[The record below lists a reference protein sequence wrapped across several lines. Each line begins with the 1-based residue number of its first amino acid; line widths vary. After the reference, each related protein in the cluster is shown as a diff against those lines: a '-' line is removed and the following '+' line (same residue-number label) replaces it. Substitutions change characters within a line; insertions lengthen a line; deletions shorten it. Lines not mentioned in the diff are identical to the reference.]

1 MKHISNKNR
10 DKRDKKD
17 WRKPYKKSKAVDR
30 SCRHGGSCDW
40 CKSDR
45 LHNKESQELNQ
56 EDQIEDYE
64 DNKE

>member
-1 MKHISNKNR
+1 MNLKTYEKEAVKKGIEYMEKH
-10 DKRDKKD
+10 
-17 WRKPYKKSKAVDR
+17 
-30 SCRHGGSCDW
+30 DW